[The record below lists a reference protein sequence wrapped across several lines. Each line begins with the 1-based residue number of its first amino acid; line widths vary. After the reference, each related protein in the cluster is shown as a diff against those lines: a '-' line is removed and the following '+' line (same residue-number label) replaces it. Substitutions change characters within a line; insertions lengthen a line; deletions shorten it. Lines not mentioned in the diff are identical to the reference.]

1 MTTKRID
8 QLSVVLTSFAYREQ
22 YFAELD
28 GLLATVREHHPDWP
42 IVTGRGPV
50 SGFELPT
57 MEVES
62 PLGKCHWSLPV
73 PFNLD
78 GSMDDWRKINK
89 MKAWWLAE
97 VFSHFGH
104 LANHCRRVLWIDAD
118 ARLNGP
124 LDIELDPETEVV
136 AGPWWRDPR
145 HPDYESI
152 AGGFLLFQGLSKG
165 PVEGIL
171 RTWSDTC
178 IAHIQKLPDPPI
190 VPWGDGDMEV
200 LNLVLKDKPSS
211 SETYKLIE
219 LDAGKY
225 LGIVDHDGNPMP
237 GALVDQ
243 WMMAR
248 KMKWP
253 KDHDRNWPPPE
264 ESRRPSASGK
274 R

>member
-1 MTTKRID
+1 MTTTID

-28 GLLATVREHHPDWP
+28 GLLATVKEHHPDWP

-73 PFNLD
+73 SLNLD
-78 GSMDDWRKINK
+78 GSVDDWRKINK
-89 MKAWWLAE
+89 MKAWWMAE
-97 VFSHFGH
+97 VFRNFGD
-104 LANHCRRVLWIDAD
+104 LAGGCKRILWIDAD
-118 ARLNGP
+118 ARLNGR
-124 LDIELDPETEVV
+124 LDVELDPEAEVV

-152 AGGFLLFQGLSKG
+152 AGGFLLFQGASRG

-171 RTWSDTC
+171 RKWSDMC
-178 IAHIQKLPDPPI
+178 LAHIQKLPDPPI
-190 VPWGDGDMEV
+190 VPWGCGDMEV
-200 LNLVLKDKPSS
+200 LNLVLKNHPPSAES
-211 SETYKLIE
+211 YKLIE
-219 LDAGKY
+219 LDARKY
-225 LGIVDHDGNPMP
+225 LGIVDHDGIPAP

-253 KDHDRNWPPPE
+253 KDRDKEWPPPE
-264 ESRRPSASGK
+264 QSRRSSHI
-274 R
+274 